1 MFYLRPSAFIRGPNT
16 LVLMQNGSDNFA
28 GVVDH
33 LFRHQSG
40 RMIATLTRIFGPR
53 RLDLA
58 EEVVQD
64 ALVKALELW
73 PFQGIPENPCAWLVQ
88 VAKNRALDAI
98 RREVSLS
105 EKLPELSRA
114 FPDQNPPQQ
123 DLGEFADR

>member
-1 MFYLRPSAFIRGPNT
+1 VNQSA
-16 LVLMQNGSDNFA
+16 LAVE
-28 GVVDH
+28 H

-64 ALVKALELW
+64 ALLKALELW
-73 PFQGIPENPCAWLVQ
+73 PFQGIPENPSAWLIQ

-98 RREVSLS
+98 RRETSLA
-105 EKLPELSRA
+105 EKLVDVTRLDCSARNWSGQVERRDVCYGPELPEA
-114 FPDQNPPQQ
+114 
-123 DLGEFADR
+123 